1 MDTGVAAPSILERRT
16 LMDKAQAITLLF
28 LMKNDTRHLKSLAE
42 YIQQFNVIEK
52 DVRSLLEQMDESQ

>member
-1 MDTGVAAPSILERRT
+1 
-16 LMDKAQAITLLF
+16 MDKAQAITLLF